1 MNDQKRYLFSWK
13 DLWKVFNAIKKLVQS
28 SYDAYGW
35 CQNHNLKSFQNKESI
50 KNLIVE
56 NYKIMRYI
64 ESNWLFENENLR
76 KKSSKWAQMFEM
88 KLVFLWMLCLQMRCQ
103 WESN

>member
-35 CQNHNLKSFQNKESI
+35 CKNHNLESFQNKESI
-50 KNLIVE
+50 KNLIVGNHNIMWYNCYLIFKLLE
-56 NYKIMRYI
+56 NK
-64 ESNWLFENENLR
+64 NLE
-76 KKSSKWAQMFEM
+76 KKVK
-88 KLVFLWMLCLQMRCQ
+88 
-103 WESN
+103 